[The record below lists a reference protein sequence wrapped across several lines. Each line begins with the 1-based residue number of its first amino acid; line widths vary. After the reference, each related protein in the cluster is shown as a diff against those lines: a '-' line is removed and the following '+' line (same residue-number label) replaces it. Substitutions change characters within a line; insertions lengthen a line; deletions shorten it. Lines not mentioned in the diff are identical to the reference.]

1 MHTSS
6 ILLVLI
12 ASIIIFELSRLIFH
26 WRKAHQL
33 SQNTRPFSRENDS
46 LPYSFLVLGD
56 STIFGTGASKP
67 EHSLV
72 GRIAAA
78 FPDHN
83 IWNRGVNALSLQD
96 LPTIIDSISH
106 EKSSFDRILILIGGI
121 DILRL
126 TPMPTIRKHLL
137 RSIESA
143 KKLSPNIY
151 IASSSNVRSA
161 PFFRFP
167 ADRLF
172 EIEHRSVEM
181 LYAQVAAMEKI
192 THIPLF
198 TEFPSCPF
206 ARNPKKLYAE
216 DGIHPSDAGYA
227 LWFEHIT
234 PFLSKRLPSEIPQ
247 KPIDTH

>member
-1 MHTSS
+1 MNDIFSVLL
-6 ILLVLI
+6 ILVI
-12 ASIIIFELSRLIFH
+12 AIIIFELSRLVVH
-26 WRKAHQL
+26 WRKAHRL
-33 SQNTRPFSRENDS
+33 SQSTQPFSREGDS

-56 STIFGTGASKP
+56 STVFGTGASKP

-72 GRIAAA
+72 GRIGAA
-78 FPDHN
+78 FPDHS
-83 IWNRGVNALSLQD
+83 IWNRGINALSLQD
-96 LPTIIDSISH
+96 LPTVIDSVSQ
-106 EKSSFDRILILIGGI
+106 EKSSFDRIFILIGGI

-126 TPMPTIRKHLL
+126 TPMPTIRKNLL
-137 RSIESA
+137 RSIKSA

-172 EIEHRSVEM
+172 EIEHRAVET
-181 LYAQVAAMEKI
+181 LYAQVAATEEI

-198 TEFPSCPF
+198 TEFPFCPF

-234 PFLSKRLPSEIPQ
+234 PFLSKKHLSKIP
-247 KPIDTH
+247 KNR